1 MDIFKGE
8 KSRKSFVWILQGTE
22 LLGSLELHQMSVG
35 DRRETKRDQQKQNA
49 FYVAEAHLGD
59 HRGLTQP
66 EQRSN
71 GEAGVHFH
79 PAAPRC

>member
-1 MDIFKGE
+1 MNIFKGG
-8 KSRKSFVWILQGTE
+8 KSRKSLVWILQGTE

-35 DRRETKRDQQKQNA
+35 DRRETERDQQNA

-71 GEAGVHFH
+71 
-79 PAAPRC
+79 